1 MTATIPA
8 SAAIPASHRDLLERP
23 IVVTLVTVMPNGQPQ
38 ASPVWF
44 MYDGTHI
51 LINTARGRQKDRNMT
66 ADPRVTVLVIDPDN
80 PYRYLE
86 VRGIAVAVETG
97 ALDMIN
103 ALAKRYRNVDQYYG
117 GVAPLEQGARETR
130 VTYKIRPTHVTT
142 R

>member
-1 MTATIPA
+1 MAVVTIPENLM
-8 SAAIPASHRDLLERP
+8 DLIRRP
-23 IVVTLVTVMPNGQPQ
+23 IVATLATVMPDSQPQ
-38 ASPVWF
+38 VTPVWID
-44 MYDGTHI
+44 YDGEHVI
-51 LINTARGRQKDRNMT
+51 VNTARGRQKDRNMT
-66 ADPRVTVLVIDPDN
+66 ANPRVTVLVIDPDN